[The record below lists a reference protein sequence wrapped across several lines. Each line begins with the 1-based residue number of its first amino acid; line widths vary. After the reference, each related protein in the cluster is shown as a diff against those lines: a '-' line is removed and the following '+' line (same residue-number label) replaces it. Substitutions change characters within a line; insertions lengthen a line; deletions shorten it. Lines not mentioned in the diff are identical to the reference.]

1 MEFFDRVAEH
11 PGRVKLTPVS
21 GQANTYDME
30 RADNPLI
37 PGTPVNRALF
47 ESFNN
52 DIAALQQR
60 VDNALFEMRQRVA
73 VGSLNTGSIIGLY
86 ENGVKVPFIV
96 VHKNFNSTGRVLVLR
111 KDIYKM
117 DTLYNEGEVYY
128 SGCKADLWLNN
139 EYINLLDDATR
150 GVIQYVTIASQAGGS
165 NNTISRKVLFLSTRE
180 YGFSPTLSKD
190 EGELNYYFYNQTDA
204 RRVAL
209 YNGVPSPHWTRTVE
223 YGSYDTGVVTA
234 EGVEVIGNPF
244 TNVCGYR
251 PAFTLP
257 VDFEVTAGVPNTAN
271 TMATAEVI

>member
-1 MEFFDRVAEH
+1 MEFTDRISRY
-11 PGRVKLTPVS
+11 PGRVIMRPVS
-21 GQANTYDME
+21 GQENTFDMV
-30 RADNPLI
+30 RADEPI
-37 PGTPVNRALF
+37 TPGTPVNKALF
-47 ESFNN
+47 AGFYSEVT
-52 DIAALQQR
+52 ALQQR
-60 VDNALFEMRQRVA
+60 VDNALFEMSQRVA

-128 SGCKADLWLNN
+128 NGCKADLWLNN
-139 EYINLLDDATR
+139 EYITLLDEASR

-165 NNTISRKVLFLSTRE
+165 DNTISRKVFFLSTRE

-190 EGELNYYFYNQTDA
+190 EGELNYYFYNQTA
-204 RRVAL
+204 QRRVAL
-209 YNGVPSPHWTRTVE
+209 YNGTPNPHWTRTVE

-244 TNVCGYR
+244 TDVCGYR

-257 VDFEVTAGVPNTAN
+257 ADFEVTAGMPSTAN